1 MIKCKYYFGILVL
14 SFVAGSVMLH
24 SSESAA
30 EPIPGDMG
38 FDVPKDKTPQ
48 NQESTDALALFKT
61 RDYQG
66 SLKLWRE
73 AVKKNPNLPPAQ
85 VIMAQL
91 YLQGNM
97 IPESRNAVEQAIAEV
112 PTDPEA
118 YILSARFCL
127 NAGNLDK
134 AESNLQKADSLLA
147 GFKEDDSR
155 KTRLQMFLLDNQAL
169 LAQARKDWPGA
180 QKLFEALL
188 KLDPKNANVLHK
200 IAFCL
205 FQEKLIDQSLE
216 TLQEIPKLD
225 PKALAPQAMLSQF
238 YDQAGDHQNAEKQ
251 LAAAVATSPKNLQT
265 RLMAGNQAM
274 LKGQL
279 EEARKHS
286 VAAMQIDQKSPDAQI
301 LQATI
306 AAYEKNYLTAE
317 LLFETV
323 LKSSPNNPVILNNLA
338 MMLIQQDE
346 DEKKRRALE
355 YAETLA
361 KKFPKS
367 PQVASTYGYVL
378 YRLGRLDDAERELQ
392 AAMPIASTDLDT
404 AYVLARVAVDRGRKD
419 EARQLLETGLKK
431 PQSSLFRQESEELLK
446 ELKK

>member
-1 MIKCKYYFGILVL
+1 
-14 SFVAGSVMLH
+14 
-24 SSESAA
+24 
-30 EPIPGDMG
+30 
-38 FDVPKDKTPQ
+38 
-48 NQESTDALALFKT
+48 
-61 RDYQG
+61 
-66 SLKLWRE
+66 
-73 AVKKNPNLPPAQ
+73 
-85 VIMAQL
+85 MAQL

-97 IPESRNAVEQAIAEV
+97 IPEARNALEQAIVEV

-118 YILSARFCL
+118 YLRLARFCL
-127 NAGNLDK
+127 NDGNLDK
-134 AESNLQKADSLLA
+134 AESNLQKAESLLVA
-147 GFKEDDSR
+147 FKEDDSR
-155 KTRLQMFLLDNQAL
+155 KTRLQMFLLDNQAS

-180 QKLFEALL
+180 QKSFEALL
-188 KLDPKNANVLHK
+188 KLDPKNINALQK

-205 FQEKLIDQSLE
+205 FQEKSIEKSLE

-238 YDQAGDHQNAEKQ
+238 YDQAGDEQNADKQ
-251 LAAAVATSPKNLQT
+251 LAAAVAASPKNLQT
-265 RLMAGNQAM
+265 RLMAGNRAM

-279 EEARKHS
+279 DEARKHA
-286 VAAMQIDQKSPDAQI
+286 VAAMQIDQKSLDAQI

-317 LLFETV
+317 LLFESA

-338 MMLIQQDE
+338 MVLIQQE
-346 DEKKRRALE
+346 DDVKKRHALE
-355 YAETLA
+355 YAEAIA
-361 KKFPKS
+361 KQFPKS

-404 AYVLARVAVDRGRKD
+404 AYTFARVAVDRGRKD
-419 EARQLLETGLKK
+419 EARQLLETGLKN
-431 PQSSLFRQESEELLK
+431 PQSSMFRQESEELLK